1 MPRLV
6 GCWPFISDTRT
17 VNTCLRPDALQGLTD
32 WQDRVSPFLELGWQ
46 AAIAPPEVL
55 SGLSLDDRSPENI
68 ERLLPLLE
76 WITNTYFH
84 TQTDGWEHVPA
95 GQVMLIGSH
104 NGGLAAPDTLA
115 MTYEWFHQ
123 FGTERLIYALMDSRM
138 WRVMPAVARLGVH
151 VGAIRTEPRMAIA
164 ALQRGAS
171 LAIYPGG
178 AKDVFRP
185 YALRHQILL
194 NGNQGFV
201 KLALAYEVPIVPMI
215 SHGAHETLIVL
226 AEIYDHIKAIAPGKI
241 PWPLGIDPSV
251 MPIYLGWP
259 WGLVIGP
266 LPNIPF
272 PRPIHTRICP
282 PIWFPRYGG
291 DAARDRA
298 YVEECYRLVETT
310 MQQQLDQLVAEL
322 EDSGLG

>member
-1 MPRLV
+1 MQV
-6 GCWPFISDTRT
+6 
-17 VNTCLRPDALQGLTD
+17 LTD
-32 WQDRVSPFLELGWQ
+32 WQNRFRPFCELAQQ
-46 AAIAPPEVL
+46 AAIAPPDKL
-55 SGLSLDDRSPENI
+55 SGLSLDERSPENI

-76 WITNTYFH
+76 WVTNTYFH
-84 TQTDGWEHVPA
+84 TQTDGWEHIPD

-138 WRVMPAVARLGVH
+138 WQIIMPAVARMGVH
-151 VGAIRTEPRMAIA
+151 MGAIRAEPRMAIA
-164 ALQRGAS
+164 ALKRGAS

-185 YALRHQILL
+185 YALRHRIFL

-201 KLALAYEVPIVPMI
+201 KLALAHEVPIVPMI

-226 AEIYDHIKAIAPGKI
+226 AEIYDNIKAIAPGQI
-241 PWPLGIDPSV
+241 PWLFGIDPSV
-251 MPIYLGWP
+251 FPIYLGWP
-259 WGLVIGP
+259 WGLAIGP

-282 PIWFPRYGG
+282 PIWFERYGEA
-291 DAARDRA
+291 AARDRA
-298 YVEECYRLVETT
+298 YVDQCYRLVERT
-310 MQQQLDQLVAEL
+310 MQQHLDQLVVEC
-322 EDSGLG
+322 EGGRVTG